1 MINSKKLLRNSFF
14 LSALIAIFFFGCNKE
29 RETKKY
35 IARVNDAY
43 LTEEDVS
50 ELDSLF
56 ERGFSRNEVIKKWIE
71 KELLYQEAMKTGIA
85 DDDDFNRIIN
95 NSRREL
101 ASSMLLNSH
110 LETSLKKPNNSQ
122 LQEFYNAH
130 KSEFKIEENV
140 YVFNSASFNNENTA
154 IKFRT
159 KLIETSWEKVIENY
173 AKDKS
178 LIEYKTSNALSQAE
192 IYPIRLLN
200 LIEELNPGEVSIV
213 LEENA
218 DKYSVVQLLQIF
230 RKGSNPPF
238 EIIRDEVEARYIADK
253 REQIFNEYV
262 EELYSNNEVEIK
274 EK

>member
-14 LSALIAIFFFGCNKE
+14 LSALVAIFFFGCNKE
-29 RETKKY
+29 PETKKY

-56 ERGFSRNEVIKKWIE
+56 ERGFSRNELIKRWIE

-85 DDDDFNRIIN
+85 DNDDFNRIIN

-110 LETSLKKPNNSQ
+110 LENNLMKPDDSQ
-122 LQEFYNAH
+122 LHEFYNVH

-140 YVFNSASFNNENTA
+140 YSFNSASFDNENTA

-159 KLIETSWEKVIENY
+159 KLIETSWEEVIENY
-173 AKDKS
+173 LEDKS
-178 LIEYKTSNALSQAE
+178 LIDYKTSNALSKAE
-192 IYPIRLLN
+192 IYPIQLLN
-200 LIEELNPGEVSIV
+200 LIEELNPGEVSVV

-230 RKGSNPPF
+230 RKGSYAPF
-238 EIIRDEVEARYIADK
+238 EIIREEVEARFIADK

-262 EELYSNNEVEIK
+262 EELYSNNEIEIK